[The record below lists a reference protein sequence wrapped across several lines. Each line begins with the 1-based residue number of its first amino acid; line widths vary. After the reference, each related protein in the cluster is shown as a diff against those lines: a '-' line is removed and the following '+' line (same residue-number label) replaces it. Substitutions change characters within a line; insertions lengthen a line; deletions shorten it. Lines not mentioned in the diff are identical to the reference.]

1 MTLAKH
7 YSRKRVIEAAKAAG
21 IRPSSLSYAELNRQA
36 IAHCEAHREEMIA
49 KAIETIARSP
59 KLQQLCEQ
67 RPAHRIRRDLRLCEL
82 PCRKIIPV

>member
-36 IAHCEAHREEMIA
+36 IAYCEAHREEMIV
-49 KAIETIARSP
+49 KATETIARSP

-67 RPAHRIRRDLRLCEL
+67 SGDAG
-82 PCRKIIPV
+82 